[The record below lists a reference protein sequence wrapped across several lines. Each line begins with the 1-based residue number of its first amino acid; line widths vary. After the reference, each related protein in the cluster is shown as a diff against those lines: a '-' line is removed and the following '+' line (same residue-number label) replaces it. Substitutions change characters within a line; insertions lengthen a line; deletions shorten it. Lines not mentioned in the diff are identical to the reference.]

1 MKYLHSLILV
11 FGHLSPSHS
20 STDIYAYAFRL
31 PPSPAYDMY
40 IKPHCQPR
48 FALSRPPPTPHTHT
62 HYHHLTHVFI

>member
-1 MKYLHSLILV
+1 MKYLRSLILV

-31 PPSPAYDMY
+31 PPSPTYDMY
-40 IKPHCQPR
+40 IKPPCQPR
-48 FALSRPPPTPHTHT
+48 FALSPPTPPHTHT